1 MAHYVLILGGGQGTR
16 MNNSTPKQFLEIN
29 GLPLLMHSICAF
41 FASDSTCKI
50 YIGLPKSYLSEWDS
64 LCKKYSF
71 NINNIIFEGGKKRLD
86 TAYLGIK
93 KITKENECCSDDI
106 ISIHDGARPFID
118 QTFIEQLIN
127 SARLNGSA
135 IPVLSLKNAL
145 RIDLNRGSLNKNKKS
160 KSINRSFYKTAQTP
174 QVFNCNIIKNCYEN
188 LHELLLKG
196 GDSSSILNGI
206 FDDASVYEKF
216 KSSKDPSIKEVPGR
230 EYNIKITSPMDY
242 YLAPFIYDFY
252 KSMQ

>member
-29 GLPLLMHSICAF
+29 DMPLLMHSISAF
-41 FASDSTCKI
+41 FASDPTCKI
-50 YIGLPKSYLSEWDS
+50 YIGLPKSNLSEWDG
-64 LCKKYSF
+64 LCKKYGF
-71 NINNIIFEGGKKRLD
+71 NINSLIFEGGNKRLD

-93 KITKENECCSDDI
+93 KIVSENECCTEDI

-118 QTFIEQLIN
+118 KSFIQELIN

-135 IPVLSLKNAL
+135 IPVLPLKNAL
-145 RIDLNRGSLNKNKKS
+145 RRDSSQESLNNKNKS
-160 KSINRSFYKTAQTP
+160 NSMNRSFYKTVQTP
-174 QVFNCNIIKNCYEN
+174 QVFNCNIIKSCYEK
-188 LHELLLKG
+188 LHQLRSIS
-196 GDSSSILNGI
+196 GDSSYILNGI

-216 KSSKDPSIKEVPGR
+216 KSPKDPSINQVPGR